1 MAAAGP
7 STSAPQFPTTPS
19 SALATQES
27 RHVTVS
33 KSDSPPFSTY
43 LQLVAF
49 TATITIS
56 VSISAS
62 QGFATGGNFF
72 GIPLT
77 NETDPITTAA
87 VRATTDAANWLAWA
101 AAASSVSL
109 MIALILQL
117 MQTDEIFLNAL
128 EGSKEGYGRHGN
140 IPRIAVGAGSWI
152 ALGLQ
157 ASALALMGQ
166 ALKAINKDS
175 GSMIQV
181 STTHTKVYRI
191 GTDFFSQWALL
202 AVGVAFSSV
211 YLVSIGH
218 LQKLKNIVS

>member
-1 MAAAGP
+1 MAAAGS
-7 STSAPQFPTTPS
+7 STLPPQGPTDGNIPS
-19 SALATQES
+19 SALATHS
-27 RHVTVS
+27 TVS
-33 KSDSPPFSTY
+33 KSDSPPFSSY

-56 VSISAS
+56 VSISTS

-77 NETDPITTAA
+77 NQTDPITTAA
-87 VRATTDAANWLAWA
+87 VRATTDAANWFSWA

-117 MQTDEIFLNAL
+117 MQTDEAFLNAS
-128 EGSKEGYGRHGN
+128 EGREGGYRRN
-140 IPRIAVGAGSWI
+140 IPRLAVGASSWI

-157 ASALALMGQ
+157 ASSLALMGQ

-181 STTHTKVYRI
+181 STTHTNAFRI
-191 GTDFFSQWALL
+191 ATDFFSQWALL
-202 AVGVAFSSV
+202 AVGVPFFSL
-211 YLVSIGH
+211 YLGSIG
-218 LQKLKNIVS
+218 LLRKLMNMVS